1 MLGLLRRN
9 IHCCPAEVKSITCKS
24 LVRPRLEYCNTVWD
38 DLPMMVKSKVRL
50 FADDCIVYRE
60 IGNERDAQALQEDI
74 DSLCR
79 WESQWQMSF
88 NPSKCY
94 TMHVSHKAKPIIT
107 PYTMKG
113 KRLEQVSHHPYL
125 GLELSKDLTWS
136 HHINKIT
143 TKANQML
150 GIVRR
155 NLHSCSKSVKNTAYK
170 KYKTLVRPRLEFC
183 AAIWDPHQATSKKK
197 IETIQRRAARFVAK
211 RLRQRIQCHVHPVQS
226 PMGNPRKS
234 PHQASL
240 DRLI

>member
-1 MLGLLRRN
+1 MN
-9 IHCCPAEVKSITCKS
+9 EMHK
-24 LVRPRLEYCNTVWD
+24 
-38 DLPMMVKSKVRL
+38 L
-50 FADDCIVYRE
+50 FRKTSTHYVG
-60 IGNERDAQALQEDI
+60 GNHNGRCL
-74 DSLCR
+74 S
-79 WESQWQMSF
+79 

-155 NLHSCSKSVKNTAYK
+155 NLHSCSKSVKNHSLQNACSP
-170 KYKTLVRPRLEFC
+170 KTRVLCCNLGPSSS
-183 AAIWDPHQATSKKK
+183 HQQ
-197 IETIQRRAARFVAK
+197 EE
-211 RLRQRIQCHVHPVQS
+211 
-226 PMGNPRKS
+226 N
-234 PHQASL
+234 
-240 DRLI
+240 